1 VWGIEKAPHENPAY
15 EQERRAARLQSQV
28 ATFPSGVPDR
38 IFETMKG
45 SKMFF
50 ILLVFV
56 ITRENRDLRR
66 EVK

>member
-1 VWGIEKAPHENPAY
+1 VWGIEKAPHEIPAF

-50 ILLVFV
+50 ISFVLV
-56 ITRENRDLRR
+56 ITRENSDLRR
-66 EVK
+66 DVK